1 MLSIYE
7 GIVAVGKLT
16 GGKRVDIRE
25 VRLRLI
31 PLEFDALEQYGMDN
45 GWLKCTVPARLKNI
59 VDVDTTLAMV
69 LPESQPQ
76 VPVKKRI

>member
-16 GGKRVDIRE
+16 GSKRVDIRE

-31 PLEFDALEQYGMDN
+31 PLECGAPEQYGMDN
-45 GWLKCTVPARLKNI
+45 GWLKCTVPAGLRNI

-69 LPESQPQ
+69 LAESQP
-76 VPVKKRI
+76 

>member
-16 GGKRVDIRE
+16 GSKRVDIRE

-31 PLEFDALEQYGMDN
+31 PLECGAPEQYSMDN
-45 GWLKCTVPARLKNI
+45 GWLKLARLWLHDLAATNQNI
-59 VDVDTTLAMV
+59 NINLMT
-69 LPESQPQ
+69 
-76 VPVKKRI
+76 RGYYI